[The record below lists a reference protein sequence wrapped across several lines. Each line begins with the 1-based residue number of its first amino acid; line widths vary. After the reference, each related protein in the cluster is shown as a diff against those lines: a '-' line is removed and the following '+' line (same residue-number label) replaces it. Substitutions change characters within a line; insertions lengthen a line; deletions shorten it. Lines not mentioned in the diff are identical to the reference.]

1 MPAASCVR
9 KIHPLSCI
17 AMAMRGGNGV
27 PELRAIQTRI
37 PTLQLTATNQELAAL
52 MRSVSQQGFQVL
64 LQVIVG

>member
-1 MPAASCVR
+1 
-9 KIHPLSCI
+9 
-17 AMAMRGGNGV
+17 MAMRGGNGV